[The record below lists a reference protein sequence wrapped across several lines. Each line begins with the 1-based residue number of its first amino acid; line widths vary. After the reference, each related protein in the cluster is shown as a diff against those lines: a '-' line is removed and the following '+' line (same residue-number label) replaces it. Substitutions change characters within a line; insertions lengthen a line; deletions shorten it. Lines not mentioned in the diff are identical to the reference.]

1 MEGSGAGAADRRH
14 LKQPPGAAPATMG
27 VPTPGGGEAGGRGE
41 CFYTWVAV
49 AAETLISSMRD
60 KPLFLGKESRTA
72 TRRQM

>member
-27 VPTPGGGEAGGRGE
+27 VPIPGGGEAGVE
-41 CFYTWVAV
+41 CFYTWVAE
-49 AAETLISSMRD
+49 AAETIISSMRD
-60 KPLFLGKESRTA
+60 KPAFLGKESRTA